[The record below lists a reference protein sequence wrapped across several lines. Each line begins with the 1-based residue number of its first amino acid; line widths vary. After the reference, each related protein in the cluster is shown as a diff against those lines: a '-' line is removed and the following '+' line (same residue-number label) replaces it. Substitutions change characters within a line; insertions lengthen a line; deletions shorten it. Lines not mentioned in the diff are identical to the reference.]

1 MRVADPGDG
10 TSRARI
16 YVDFP
21 CVREVGRPLLSPKR
35 TIWFC
40 ASRSPLAA
48 FLRTA
53 SINFLVSSG
62 VRIFRCALV
71 LSVAR
76 RVEPKAP
83 ITTANTLGVSV
94 EDPFCKLFCKIG
106 FDRAR
111 KEKSVRWHGAAP
123 WKRGGGEN
131 ERDEEGK
138 KMGVNGGE
146 LGGPEG
152 RGGESG

>member
-21 CVREVGRPLLSPKR
+21 CVREVGRPLLAPKR

-83 ITTANTLGVSV
+83 ISTAN
-94 EDPFCKLFCKIG
+94 
-106 FDRAR
+106 A
-111 KEKSVRWHGAAP
+111 
-123 WKRGGGEN
+123 
-131 ERDEEGK
+131 
-138 KMGVNGGE
+138 
-146 LGGPEG
+146 
-152 RGGESG
+152 